1 MVNETKLVRVAS
13 VEDIQEGECLA
24 VDVGDEQIALFNLG
38 GGEICATHNICT
50 HEYACL
56 SEGWLEDGIVE
67 CPLHEGRFDVRTGK
81 GQGAPITVDLQTY
94 AVSVEDDDIYIKL
107 P

>member
-1 MVNETKLVRVAS
+1 MDEAKLVRVAS
-13 VEDIQEGECLA
+13 VEDIPEGECLA
-24 VDVGDEQIALFNLG
+24 VEVGDEQIALFNLG

-81 GQGAPITVDLQTY
+81 GQGAPITLDLPTY
-94 AVSVEDDDIYIKL
+94 PVSVEGDDVYIRL